1 MQYAQ
6 EQAASREETVLQFVI
21 FNVGAQNF
29 AVEINRVREIL
40 RHRKVTRLPKCPT
53 FLEGVI
59 DLRGALIP
67 IIDLRKRFELPA
79 EVNAQTRIIVLRC
92 RKKKIGLVVDAV
104 QRVLHIPLKDIK
116 APPDIARAHSSEFML
131 AVAKYDEELYII
143 LDLDSI
149 LSASERLTL
158 EKVKLT

>member
-1 MQYAQ
+1 MQSAAQ
-6 EQAASREETVLQFVI
+6 QVATRDETVLQFVI
-21 FNVGAQNF
+21 FKVGAQNF

-40 RHRKVTRLPKCPT
+40 RHRRVTRLPKCPV

-67 IIDLRKRFELPA
+67 IIDLRKRFEVPA
-79 EVNAQTRIIVLRC
+79 EVDAQTRIIVLRS
-92 RKKKIGLVVDAV
+92 RKKKIGLVVDSV

-116 APPDIARAHSSEFML
+116 APPEIARAHSSEFML

-143 LDLDSI
+143 LDLDAI
-149 LSASERLTL
+149 LSAGERLTL
-158 EKVKLT
+158 DRVKLA